1 MKCPCESE
9 CPSGCPC
16 PSYNCQTALVVSTW
30 SFLGTDGP
38 AQIVNTNGDENVPLF
53 DLGLKTE
60 VDGSC
65 SVVYENEF
73 YILGGKQIYSQIS
86 KIQADEMV

>member
-1 MKCPCESE
+1 M
-9 CPSGCPC
+9 
-16 PSYNCQTALVVSTW
+16 
-30 SFLGTDGP
+30 
-38 AQIVNTNGDENVPLF
+38 NTNGDENVPLF